1 MNQEGKNMD
10 SIQTSQGNGLLAVD
24 IGNTHTVAG
33 LYIDS
38 RLMGRWRIRS
48 ERAAT
53 EDELAIKLNALPL
66 TSMQLF
72 SAAGDIII
80 SSVVPPLT
88 EAWERMTCKYF
99 GCDALVILKNIDHG
113 MPIRYRRP
121 FEIGA
126 DRIVNA
132 IAAWNRFH
140 SAVIAIDF
148 GTATTF
154 DCISAKGEYLGGAI
168 SPGLKLA
175 SEMLSSRTS
184 KLPLVELDVPPGPA
198 LAQDTVSAIRSGIV
212 YGFAALADGLAERL
226 RAEFAQEAAIIAT
239 GGFAATVAKHS
250 RLINEVL
257 PDLTL
262 EGLYSIYQ
270 RYRSGVA
277 RVA

>member
-1 MNQEGKNMD
+1 MQN
-10 SIQTSQGNGLLAVD
+10 IQNNGLLAVD

-33 LYIDS
+33 LYMDG

-48 ERAAT
+48 DRDAT
-53 EDELAIKLNALPL
+53 EDELAITLNALPL
-66 TSMQLF
+66 SSMELF
-72 SAAGDIII
+72 SAARDIII

-88 EAWERMTCKYF
+88 EAWERMTQKYF
-99 GCDALVILKNIDHG
+99 GCEALVILKNIDHG

-140 SAVIAIDF
+140 KAIIAIDF

-154 DCISAKGEYLGGAI
+154 DCISPTGEYLGGAI

-175 SEMLSSRTS
+175 AEMLSSRTS

-212 YGFAALADGLAERL
+212 YGFAALADGLADRL
-226 RAEFAQEAAIIAT
+226 RREFAPDAVIVAT
-239 GGFAATVAKHS
+239 GGFASTVAKHS
-250 RLINEVL
+250 RLIEKVL

-262 EGLYSIYQ
+262 EGLFFIYE
-270 RYRSGVA
+270 RYRAGIKNPT
-277 RVA
+277 